1 MIWLDGGWGEGVEGW
16 DMKIHLSVLVGACV
30 VALQAGALALEPAH
44 EKAIEELLELSN
56 TAKSYESSV
65 IGAFESSIANSA
77 AQLPAEQKPKFDRA
91 MTRVKE
97 LMIAKMGWETMKP
110 SIVALYGATFT
121 QAELEA
127 VLPLMRDPAMKA
139 FVAKSAPLAA
149 EAAKMGGEKAK
160 TMQADIM
167 KIVQEEM
174 SK

>member
-1 MIWLDGGWGEGVEGW
+1 
-16 DMKIHLSVLVGACV
+16 
-30 VALQAGALALEPAH
+30 
-44 EKAIEELLELSN
+44 
-56 TAKSYESSV
+56 
-65 IGAFESSIANSA
+65 
-77 AQLPAEQKPKFDRA
+77 

-110 SIVALYGATFT
+110 SIVALYGATFS

>member
-1 MIWLDGGWGEGVEGW
+1 MQFTRF
-16 DMKIHLSVLVGACV
+16 LSFVALGFSFQVGAW
-30 VALQAGALALEPAH
+30 ALEPAH

-56 TAKSYESSV
+56 MAKSYEASV

-77 AQLPAEQKPKFDRA
+77 AQLPADQKPKFDRA

-97 LMIAKMGWETMKP
+97 LMIEKMGWATMKP
-110 SIVALYGATFT
+110 EIVALYGLTFS
-121 QAELEA
+121 QAELEG

-160 TMQADIM
+160 TLQAEIM

-174 SK
+174 TK

>member
-1 MIWLDGGWGEGVEGW
+1 MEGVGMEA
-16 DMKIHLSVLVGACV
+16 MQISRLLPVVVSVLSF
-30 VALQAGALALEPAH
+30 QMGALALEPAH

-56 TAKSYESSV
+56 TAKSYEASV
-65 IGAFESSIANSA
+65 VGAFEASIANSA

-97 LMIAKMGWETMKP
+97 LMIEKMGWATMKP
-110 SIVALYGATFT
+110 EIVALYGATFS

-149 EAAKMGGEKAK
+149 EASKMGAEKAK
-160 TMQADIM
+160 GLQGEIM

-174 SK
+174 AK

>member
-1 MIWLDGGWGEGVEGW
+1 MQIRRFLSLFVIVSQLSGG
-16 DMKIHLSVLVGACV
+16 AF
-30 VALQAGALALEPAH
+30 ALEPGH
-44 EKAIEELLELSN
+44 TKAIEELLELSN
-56 TAKSYESSV
+56 TQKSYESSV

-77 AQLPAEQKPKFDRA
+77 SQLPPDQKPKFDRA

-97 LMIAKMGWETMKP
+97 LMLAKMGWAAMKP
-110 SIVALYGATFT
+110 DIVALYGEKFT

-149 EAAKMGGEKAK
+149 EAAKLGGEKAK
-160 TMQADIM
+160 GMQAEIM

-174 SK
+174 AKPQ